1 MSCQVSVF
9 ADCGDISSL
18 GRALFIPE
26 KEGKVSSKIVFL
38 YYVSNDL
45 FAFVYLRHKLAVSM
59 HGVIVAM
66 REPAGGGLPQS
77 PVPAHFAVDP
87 LD

>member
-26 KEGKVSSKIVFL
+26 KEGNMSSTTV
-38 YYVSNDL
+38 
-45 FAFVYLRHKLAVSM
+45 
-59 HGVIVAM
+59 
-66 REPAGGGLPQS
+66 
-77 PVPAHFAVDP
+77 
-87 LD
+87 LDIIICNEYHMCFC